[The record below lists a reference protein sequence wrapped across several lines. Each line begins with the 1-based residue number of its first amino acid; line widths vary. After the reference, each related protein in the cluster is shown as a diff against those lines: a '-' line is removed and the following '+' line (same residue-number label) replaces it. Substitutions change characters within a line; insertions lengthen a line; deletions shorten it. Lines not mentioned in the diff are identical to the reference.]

1 MQKIK
6 ITSCSDV
13 NQFPKAS
20 GLFLQLCDPVEKQTR
35 NTNNNNLL
43 PMQLTKKCHNKI
55 TINKWFY
62 GKEIE
67 IALKY
72 WEEWLQPTSWCC
84 ARSSMKSNDAPMT
97 IYKVSKIWRD
107 KIFPTMMYGSLWLLL
122 KTCNFATASI
132 MYNLLWCSNGE
143 PLPKEIDGLFIG
155 LSG

>member
-35 NTNNNNLL
+35 KPNDNDLL
-43 PMQLTKKCHNKI
+43 PMQLTKKCYNKI

-67 IALKY
+67 IALKTEKSDY
-72 WEEWLQPTSWCC
+72 NQSLGVVLAPRWSPMMFQWRSTKSPRCEGI
-84 ARSSMKSNDAPMT
+84 RSSQQWCMAH
-97 IYKVSKIWRD
+97 
-107 KIFPTMMYGSLWLLL
+107 YGS
-122 KTCNFATASI
+122 
-132 MYNLLWCSNGE
+132 CSK
-143 PLPKEIDGLFIG
+143 PAI
-155 LSG
+155 

>member
-13 NQFPKAS
+13 TQFPKAS

-35 NTNNNNLL
+35 NTNDNNLL
-43 PMQLTKKCHNKI
+43 PMQLTKKCYNKI

-67 IALKY
+67 IALKT
-72 WEEWLQPTSWCC
+72 E
-84 ARSSMKSNDAPMT
+84 KSDYNQCLGVVLAPRWMPNDAPMT
-97 IYKVSKIWRD
+97 IYKVSKMWRD
-107 KIFPTMMYGSLWLLL
+107 KIFPTIIYGSLWLLL